1 MAADRRPFHK
11 ACVKCSECSKRL
23 SPATIN
29 EHNTKLFCNSCYENI
44 YMPKDVM
51 IPERVSMQ
59 VLPVDGTYSAAEE
72 ARRRAEQERL
82 LREQEEQARKMA
94 QLSDQNTHSETVM
107 TPVGMLH
114 IAETVTT
121 DSTEM

>member
-1 MAADRRPFHK
+1 
-11 ACVKCSECSKRL
+11 
-23 SPATIN
+23 
-29 EHNTKLFCNSCYENI
+29 
-44 YMPKDVM
+44 
-51 IPERVSMQ
+51 MQ